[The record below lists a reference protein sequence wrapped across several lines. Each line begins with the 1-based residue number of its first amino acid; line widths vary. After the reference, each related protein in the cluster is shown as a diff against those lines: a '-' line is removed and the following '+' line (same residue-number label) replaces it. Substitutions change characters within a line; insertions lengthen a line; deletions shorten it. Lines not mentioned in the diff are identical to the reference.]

1 MDEDGV
7 PTLGVGFAIETG
19 SSFNELITIQKVM
32 QSTEAKVIA
41 QAAQIERA
49 TGSMVNLGVAKAQIT
64 TFGNAASREMQ
75 SVARE
80 SARVEKAGERLVG
93 QLDRQNAMFGKS
105 RAEIQAM
112 KVESAALAAE
122 QAGLTELAD
131 RLRTGQAALAEQ
143 QRAAAEAAAR
153 EAQEV
158 RAAAE
163 AYRMFEA
170 VAKQKAAA
178 YREQQS
184 REAAAAMQAESDAVA
199 RAAREHANLAAMVR
213 ESNAAQEAD
222 AAAAERLRMSTDPL
236 YAATQRLNAEIA
248 ESTRLYYA
256 GATAPAEYAR
266 QQEVLA
272 GRLRDVQKQ
281 HELMNRSLMGI
292 GTTGRLAS
300 HHMAN
305 LGYQFQDIGVQMF
318 AASQSSAPLKMAF
331 MALVQQGAQI
341 QMIMSQAGVGIRAVA
356 AAFLDMSKSILIAT
370 ATNPYLLAGAA
381 IIGAFAGAVKML
393 QNAANSGADMKKYA
407 ESLGLTA
414 KEIRHLDNVTVTWG
428 DTAKAVFQ
436 VTGRAIWDRIG
447 PAVTGTWNT
456 MKEWAAWIF
465 SALKGASN
473 FMIGAYVG
481 AFNVIT
487 KTWRTFPAVIG
498 DIFFTGV
505 NAAIDATN
513 MLIRRTVDG
522 LNGFISAANLVLSK
536 VGLELPTLS
545 AAQIDR
551 AKNDYA
557 GAAAKL
563 GQTAREE
570 LSKALG
576 TDYLGDAARSF
587 GGAVIDQAVKNA
599 KDRIRGQAEKK
610 GYLDPEKGKTDKH
623 AERLEREAQAVEA
636 QIRNLYALA
645 DAYKVSG
652 AAALI
657 AEARVKAESEAIK
670 KRADIEAMVYRQ
682 IRLSIAQRVSDAAK
696 ATAGLR
702 EQADAQE
709 AVNKAVAGGIIPAE
723 RAADMVKDQIAD
735 LPLLAAAQ
743 AAQQR
748 GLKDEVT
755 RATEALADQRAE
767 RERLR
772 KAEIAAQFARDSATS
787 ADQIEMLRAEL
798 RLVGAT
804 NRERAIELATL
815 KAIQEAKARAYDSA
829 QTAAY
834 VAAQREIAIVTE
846 AIATAQRNLNDAL
859 SFTVDRWDAIANS
872 VQAAGQG
879 MADAFGRAGGALSGM
894 ASIYADYHATRAR
907 LDAEYQQKL
916 REANGDAAA
925 MARAQQ
931 MYALRTAGM
940 QVQAYGDM
948 VAAAKGFF
956 REGSK
961 GYKALEIAEK
971 AFRAIQ
977 FANSLRAMAQDM
989 AETVRSVAN
998 SGARAAAAGSEGIAN
1013 QSKLPFPF
1021 NIAAMAATGAALIA
1035 AGIAVAG
1042 ALGGGGKSQAPQSN
1056 SGTGTVLGDPAAQS
1070 ESIKNAINALKEVDT
1085 LMLNYSRQMASSLR
1099 SIESNIGGFASVL
1112 ARNADDINASGG
1124 ITEGFKANAIGS
1136 ILGNVPLIGGIL
1148 KGLFGT
1154 KTTVIGSGLYGG
1166 SQSLGSILSG
1176 GFDAQY
1182 YSDIQKK
1189 KKLFG
1194 ITTSTK
1200 YSTQYSNADPLLE
1213 NQFTLILR
1221 EFNKAILA
1229 AAGPLGAAT
1238 GEIQQRLN
1246 SFVIS
1251 LGRIDLQGLTGTQIQ
1266 EKLNAVF
1273 GAAADNMA
1281 RAAFPFIEQYQRA
1294 GEGAFETLIRV
1305 ASTIEAVSGSLD
1317 LLGQSTQ
1324 AMSIA
1329 AKLGL
1334 ADQFESISALTSA
1347 ADAYFQAFYTRE
1359 EQATARTAQLSK
1371 VFESLGMTL
1380 PTTLAG
1386 YRALVEAQNLNTA
1399 AGQQAYA
1406 VLLQLAP
1413 AFAELQSLM
1422 EGAKSAADIASE
1434 RQNLERQ
1441 LLELRGDTAALRA
1454 LQLAKLDQSNRALQ
1468 EQIWALQDAQAAA
1481 KAADEL
1487 RKAWQSVGDSIMDEV
1502 RRIRGLSDM
1511 SGGDSFAILLG
1522 RFNAM
1527 TAAARTGD
1535 IDAAKALPQ
1544 LSQALLTAA
1553 ANAATSRQELDR
1565 IRAQTA
1571 ASLETTN
1578 GLIALLG
1585 GGASGTTAASI
1596 LDAVAAA
1603 SQPATAAISGGATAN
1618 LAATVDDLVDEIAKL
1633 RAENNSGHA
1642 QTAANTGAI
1651 KRKLEDVTAA
1661 SGGDAIATIDI
1672 TSAAA

>member
-49 TGSMVNLGVAKAQIT
+49 TGSMINLGVATAKVTA
-64 TFGNAASREMQ
+64 FGNAATREMQ
-75 SVARE
+75 TVARE
-80 SARVEKAGERLVG
+80 KDRAEKAGESLAR
-93 QLDRQNAMFGKS
+93 QIDREAAAFGKT
-105 RAEIQAM
+105 RAEMRAAKI
-112 KVESAALAAE
+112 ETAALAAE
-122 QAGLTELAD
+122 TAGLAELAD
-131 RLRTGQAALAEQ
+131 RLRSKQAELAAQQAA
-143 QRAAAEAAAR
+143 AAASAEREAAALREAAFAHQMFEAAAR
-153 EAQEV
+153 RGVVAMREKEAAD
-158 RAAAE
+158 RAAAAAQADIAARAQRLVE
-163 AYRMFEA
+163 GINPA
-170 VAKQKAAA
+170 VAAQNRFNAEMAEARTLISAGAISLDDYAAKLRIEKAALD
-178 YREQQS
+178 
-184 REAAAAMQAESDAVA
+184 EANAALQRGGVSAGAHRMAMMGASYQVQDFITQVSMGANPINAFAVQGAQLAGQFANIEGKAGAVA
-199 RAAREHANLAAMVR
+199 RFFMGPWGLAITGAIMLAGMFTKSLFNNAEAAKAAELAADSLGSAQGVMGRMFDLTTGKIKDQNEALRFNIQLTAINLRAQAMADEKAAQDAELASGQRSWSGWFGAKRPGALMESHDTVARRKLQGVMKGVLDASEVAKWAEKADFSGVNMTAKEYLEALAKVVSVR
-213 ESNAAQEAD
+213 EARKTAGLIEKSLADGKLDPAFINEAK
-222 AAAAERLRMSTDPL
+222 A
-236 YAATQRLNAEIA
+236 
-248 ESTRLYYA
+248 
-256 GATAPAEYAR
+256 
-266 QQEVLA
+266 
-272 GRLRDVQKQ
+272 
-281 HELMNRSLMGI
+281 
-292 GTTGRLAS
+292 
-300 HHMAN
+300 
-305 LGYQFQDIGVQMF
+305 
-318 AASQSSAPLKMAF
+318 
-331 MALVQQGAQI
+331 
-341 QMIMSQAGVGIRAVA
+341 
-356 AAFLDMSKSILIAT
+356 
-370 ATNPYLLAGAA
+370 
-381 IIGAFAGAVKML
+381 
-393 QNAANSGADMKKYA
+393 KKEAKPKVDRHA
-407 ESLGLTA
+407 ESLMRDA
-414 KEIRHLDNVTVTWG
+414 
-428 DTAKAVFQ
+428 Q
-436 VTGRAIWDRIG
+436 
-447 PAVTGTWNT
+447 
-456 MKEWAAWIF
+456 AA
-465 SALKGASN
+465 
-473 FMIGAYVG
+473 
-481 AFNVIT
+481 
-487 KTWRTFPAVIG
+487 
-498 DIFFTGV
+498 
-505 NAAIDATN
+505 
-513 MLIRRTVDG
+513 
-522 LNGFISAANLVLSK
+522 
-536 VGLELPTLS
+536 
-545 AAQIDR
+545 
-551 AKNDYA
+551 
-557 GAAAKL
+557 
-563 GQTAREE
+563 
-570 LSKALG
+570 
-576 TDYLGDAARSF
+576 
-587 GGAVIDQAVKNA
+587 
-599 KDRIRGQAEKK
+599 
-610 GYLDPEKGKTDKH
+610 
-623 AERLEREAQAVEA
+623 EAQAK
-636 QIRNLYALA
+636 NLYALA
-645 DAYKVSG
+645 ESYKVSG

-657 AEARVKAESEAIK
+657 AEARVKAESDAIK
-670 KRADIEAMVYRQ
+670 KRGDIEAMVNRQ
-682 IRLSIAQRVSDAAK
+682 VQVAIAQRVADAAK
-696 ATAGLR
+696 ATAGMR
-702 EQADAQE
+702 EQADIQE
-709 AVNKAVAGGIIPAE
+709 AVNKAVADGIIPAE
-723 RAADMVKDQIAD
+723 RAADMVKEQLAD
-735 LPLLAAAQ
+735 MPLLAAAQ